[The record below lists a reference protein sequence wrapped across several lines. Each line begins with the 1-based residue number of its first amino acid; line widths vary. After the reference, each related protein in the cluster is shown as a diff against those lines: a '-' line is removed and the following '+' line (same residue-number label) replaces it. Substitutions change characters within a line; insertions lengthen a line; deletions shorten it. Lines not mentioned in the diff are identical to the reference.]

1 MNSTQLGLSELR
13 TNLSHS
19 ITRVREGNTLVITDR
34 GRPVA
39 RLVPIRDS
47 HSIEGLIAAGKL
59 IPARGNV
66 MDLFAHPIPEAR
78 AITPSEALKEMR
90 DLEW

>member
-1 MNSTQLGLSELR
+1 MKTTQVGLSELR
-13 TNLSHS
+13 ANLSHS
-19 ITRVREGNTLVITDR
+19 ISRVKEGNAFVVTDR

-59 IPARGNV
+59 TPARENV
-66 MDLFAHPIPEAR
+66 MDLFEKPIPKAEG
-78 AITPSEALKEMR
+78 ITASDALNEMR

>member
-1 MNSTQLGLSELR
+1 MKTTQMGLSELR
-13 TNLSHS
+13 TNLSHL

-47 HSIEGLIAAGKL
+47 HSIEGLIAAGEL
-59 IPARGNV
+59 IPAQGNV
-66 MDLFAHPIPEAR
+66 MDLFAHPIPEVGGIA
-78 AITPSEALKEMR
+78 PSVALKEMR

>member
-19 ITRVREGNTLVITDR
+19 ISRVREGKTFVVTDR

-47 HSIEGLIAAGKL
+47 HSIEGLITAGEL
-59 IPARGNV
+59 IPAQGNV
-66 MDLFAHPIPEAR
+66 MDLFEQPIPEAGR
-78 AITPSEALKEMR
+78 VAPSEALKEMR

>member
-1 MNSTQLGLSELR
+1 MKTTKLALSELR

-19 ITRVREGNTLVITDR
+19 ISRVREGNTLVITDR

-39 RLVPIRDS
+39 RLVPIGDS
-47 HSIEGLIAAGKL
+47 HSVEGLIAAGEL
-59 IPARGNV
+59 TPARENV